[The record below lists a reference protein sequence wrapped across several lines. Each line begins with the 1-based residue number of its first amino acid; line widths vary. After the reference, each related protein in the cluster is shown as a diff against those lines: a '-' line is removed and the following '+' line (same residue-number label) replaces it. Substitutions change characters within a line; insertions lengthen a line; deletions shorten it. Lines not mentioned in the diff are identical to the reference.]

1 MSDIYL
7 PPHIVRQQ
15 RQEFEAKILR
25 NVTIEDARARE
36 FTEALQ
42 KINPDMF
49 MVRAHDTIDADVPL
63 RPGFYHLLVRN
74 PDAPMTVATV
84 HENGAYAEPD
94 SRVFDLLGRGNLRE
108 RRVRERLA
116 EQERDGRRGR
126 REGDADDERGTQGA
140 AQGHRPL
147 RHARAGLDGP
157 HDPVDAELA
166 GEA

>member
-63 RPGFYHLLVRN
+63 SGP
-74 PDAPMTVATV
+74 ASTICSCAT
-84 HENGAYAEPD
+84 
-94 SRVFDLLGRGNLRE
+94 RT
-108 RRVRERLA
+108 RR
-116 EQERDGRRGR
+116 
-126 REGDADDERGTQGA
+126 
-140 AQGHRPL
+140 
-147 RHARAGLDGP
+147 
-157 HDPVDAELA
+157 
-166 GEA
+166 